1 MHATPSS
8 LSVEHRPAVCAIK
21 FGSFSQRSHEKS
33 VSQLGWRVENPR
45 PPLAVCCLSCVV
57 FGSVKTCAE
66 PFHVEPEG
74 RGPRTVGVGEM
85 TLPLERRSVFK
96 GLSSCCCEGPASV
109 SPSDELAV
117 AACVAAEEP
126 SLFLR
131 HLLHFF
137 LDQPLIFWHLYWPH
151 SHNGAFGSVIIDF
164 RFVYFRVFPVRTI
177 EIATT
182 VSTIYKWR
190 PM

>member
-1 MHATPSS
+1 MDP
-8 LSVEHRPAVCAIK
+8 
-21 FGSFSQRSHEKS
+21 FFS
-33 VSQLGWRVENPR
+33 P
-45 PPLAVCCLSCVV
+45 
-57 FGSVKTCAE
+57 FGSVRTYAE
-66 PFHVEPEG
+66 PSHLEPEG
-74 RGPRTVGVGEM
+74 RGPRTVGVGDR
-85 TLPLERRSVFK
+85 TLQLERRSVFE
-96 GLSSCCCEGPASV
+96 GLSCCCEGPASV
-109 SPSDELAV
+109 SSSDELPV

-137 LDQPLIFWHLYWPH
+137 LYQPLIFWHLYWPH

>member
-1 MHATPSS
+1 MATVFPIQ
-8 LSVEHRPAVCAIK
+8 ENAIK
-21 FGSFSQRSHEKS
+21 SGSFSQRSHEKS
-33 VSQLGWRVENPR
+33 VSQLGWRVETPR
-45 PPLAVCCLSCVV
+45 TPLAVCCLSRVI
-57 FGSVKTCAE
+57 FGSLETYAE
-66 PFHVEPEG
+66 PSHVEPLG
-74 RGPRTVGVGEM
+74 RAPRTVGVGER
-85 TLPLERRSVFK
+85 TLPLEWRSVFE
-96 GLSSCCCEGPASV
+96 GLSCCCEGPASV
-109 SPSDELAV
+109 SSSDELPV

-137 LDQPLIFWHLYWPH
+137 LYQPLIFWHLYWPH

-164 RFVYFRVFPVRTI
+164 RFVYFRVCPVRTI